1 MCVDWGGDND
11 RIDRINFGG
20 LDVIIIKKRVNDVF
34 KAMFR
39 GGKNL
44 LPHAPPIAVTNQD
57 KSHKERGWNIIIWFF
72 NKKLYNTFNSFKR
85 RRKRKASWP
94 RARVKRCASSDNL

>member
-20 LDVIIIKKRVNDVF
+20 LDVIIIKKRVNNVV

-39 GGKNL
+39 GGNNL
-44 LPHAPPIAVTNQD
+44 GGRYYFPKHEEN
-57 KSHKERGWNIIIWFF
+57 ENEENI
-72 NKKLYNTFNSFKR
+72 LQSF
-85 RRKRKASWP
+85 
-94 RARVKRCASSDNL
+94 LGQYY